1 MFQSFPDTLLPPD
14 DCTTALAP
22 GVVILHQDADL
33 IVLDKPANLL
43 AVPGRG
49 AENHDS
55 LSVRVQ
61 GLFPD
66 ALIVHRLDMGTS
78 GLMVMART
86 PQAQRRLGDAFAQR
100 QVHKRYVAV
109 VQGHLQS
116 AGDDWQTIDA
126 PLCVDWPNRPRSRI
140 DREHGKPS
148 VTHWR
153 TVPVPEA
160 FAGLTEGFERP
171 EGPHSV
177 VDLEPVTGRSH
188 QLRVHLQSLGHPIA
202 GDLLYGDAENQ
213 AMAPRLLLHAYAL
226 SLPHPDTGALMHWH
240 CPTRFDLLDELP
252 QYRTIQGPPAQW
264 DLNTPP

>member
-1 MFQSFPDTLLPPD
+1 MSPNFPDTVLTPD
-14 DCTTALAP
+14 DGTRAAASS
-22 GVVILHQDADL
+22 VVILHQDAHL

-49 AENHDS
+49 EENHDS

-61 GLFPD
+61 CLFPD

-86 PQAQRRLGDAFAQR
+86 PQAQRRLGDAFARR
-100 QVHKRYVAV
+100 QVHKRYVAI

-116 AGDDWQTIDA
+116 VGDAWQTIDA

-148 VTHWR
+148 ITHWR
-153 TVPVPEA
+153 TVPVPEV
-160 FAGLTEGFERP
+160 FPGLAEEFLRP
-171 EGPHSV
+171 QGLHSV

-202 GDLLYGDAENQ
+202 GDLLYGDAANQ

-226 SLPHPDTGALMHWH
+226 SLPHPETGALMHWH
-240 CPTRFDLLDELP
+240 CPARFDLLEGLP
-252 QYRTIQGPPAQW
+252 QYRTVQVPPAQRG
-264 DLNTPP
+264 LNTPP